1 MFQFI
6 DYPVTK
12 KEALALS
19 KFGHSL
25 NCVFEIEE
33 VRASADRDEQDAH
46 KDTYFSIE
54 PPK

>member
-1 MFQFI
+1 MEKLESDNADVMFQFI
-6 DYPVTK
+6 DYPNTK

-33 VRASADRDEQDAH
+33 VPATADGDDLDA
-46 KDTYFSIE
+46 
-54 PPK
+54 